1 MDNNKISAQNTVLY
15 LTAMLK
21 AYGID
26 KIVSCPGTQ
35 NSNFNS
41 IVQEDLFF
49 KCYSVVDE
57 RSACYI
63 ANGMAYETKEPVV
76 ITCTGA
82 TASRNFLSG
91 MTEAYYKNIP
101 VIALTF
107 YDTVT
112 GEFKLSPQYIDRSIT
127 QNDVKR
133 ISVSLPFIH
142 DEKDK
147 KNCIIALNAALS
159 SAKYNGT
166 PVHINAPNVMDF
178 EKYDLPNDIW
188 TTKVYSKVDSEVEEE
203 LKDKN
208 TIIYIGSHNKF
219 SSEEEEAVSV
229 FAKNYNIPVVVDH
242 TSNYHGENK
251 VMSSRLAVLAKI
263 EEKPE
268 LIIDMGGISGEYLSF
283 PLFKKA
289 KVWRISPNSEFCCRT
304 GQRVEKQFNMAESD
318 FFLSFKNK
326 HDNNDYFEYIKNE
339 LEEINIPEL
348 PLSNPFICQELSK
361 NIQKNSSLHLA
372 ILNSLRSMNF
382 FNLDNSIDVNCN
394 VGGFGI
400 DGALSTLTGQSFTDS
415 NKKFYGVIG
424 DLAFFYDMNV
434 LGNRHL
440 GKNLRIILVNNNRG
454 EEFRLNPK
462 LETPLGDKTDILIA
476 AAGHYKNGAKGW
488 VESCGLHYMT
498 AKTKEEFL
506 SKIGDFCIKD
516 FDSSVVFEV
525 FVQNKDEQEALNILK
540 TETGA
545 RKERKEE
552 KSFFQKIFKM
562 K

>member
-1 MDNNKISAQNTVLY
+1 MENNKQNTILY

-21 AYGID
+21 AYGIN

-63 ANGMAYETKEPVV
+63 ANGIAYETKEPVV

-91 MTEAYYKNIP
+91 MTEAYYKNLPI
-101 VIALTF
+101 IAITF
-107 YDTVT
+107 FDVKTNT
-112 GEFKLSPQYIDRSIT
+112 LKLSPQYIDRSVT

-133 ISVSLPFIH
+133 ISVSLPVIH

-147 KNCIIALNAALS
+147 KDCIIALNAALS

-166 PVHINAPNVMDF
+166 PVHINAPNIMDF
-178 EKYDLPNDIW
+178 EKYDLPSDIW
-188 TTKVYSKVDSEVEEE
+188 TTKVYSEVDRETEEE
-203 LKDKN
+203 LKNRN

-219 SSEEEEAVSV
+219 SSEEEGAISV

-242 TSNYHGENK
+242 TSNYHGANK
-251 VMSSRLAVLAKI
+251 IMSSRLSVLAAI
-263 EEKPE
+263 EQKPE

-289 KVWRISPNSEFCCRT
+289 KIWRISPNGEFCCRT
-304 GQRVEKQFNMAESD
+304 GQRVEKQFNMTEFN
-318 FFLSFKNK
+318 FFSSFKNSD
-326 HDNNDYFEYIKNE
+326 DNEYLDYIKDA
-339 LEEINIPEL
+339 INNITIPEL
-348 PLSNPFICQELSK
+348 PLSNPFICLELSK
-361 NIQKNSSLHLA
+361 NIQNNSSLHLA

-382 FNLDNSIDVNCN
+382 FDLDNSIDVNCN

-400 DGALSTLTGQSFTDS
+400 DGALSTLTGQSLTDS

-462 LETPLGDKTDILIA
+462 LETPLGEKSDILIA

-488 VESCGLHYMT
+488 VESCGLKYMS
-498 AKTKEEFL
+498 ASTKEEFL
-506 SKIGDFCIKD
+506 SQISDFCSKD
-516 FDSSVVFEV
+516 FNSSVVFEV
-525 FVQNKDEQEALNILK
+525 FVKDEDEKEALNILK
-540 TETGA
+540 TKTA
-545 RKERKEE
+545 PKEKKEE
-552 KSFFQKIFKM
+552 KSLLQKIFKLH
-562 K
+562 